1 MEKDFEIHRVPPWCC
16 VMLKCGRMTFDRMKG
31 LLSCGTSGGPWLR
44 DRHGG
49 VVFFGSE
56 SLRRPAEERT
66 DMMALI

>member
-1 MEKDFEIHRVPPWCC
+1 MVLPVDLDFEIGIV
-16 VMLKCGRMTFDRMKG
+16 LDR
-31 LLSCGTSGGPWLR
+31 
-44 DRHGG
+44 G